1 MILITPYPGYQK
13 LGDTQKAS
21 AYAYSKS
28 FGVEW
33 ERDDGGAIDGEIRS
47 STRQGVL
54 IDGTTFAADVGR
66 RLSREVSAKPRG
78 RPKKRVPEP

>member
-1 MILITPYPGYQK
+1 MITPYPGYQK

-28 FGVEW
+28 FGLEW

-54 IDGTTFAADVGR
+54 IDGTTFAADVER
-66 RLSREVSAKPRG
+66 RLSREITAKPRG
-78 RPKKRVPEP
+78 HSKGKGSEP